1 MTDQTRPSDDDQGHD
16 GTPAEGQQHEGQQSP
31 GQHPQGQGHEA
42 PAAPA
47 AFPYQGLPYGQQP
60 EGQAQQPSG
69 YGHQLY
75 GSAPR
80 PDDHGQPQ
88 GADGQ
93 PQGAY
98 EQPQGAYEQ
107 PYGASGHPQEAH
119 GQDAYGRPTQQFAY
133 AQAPTPPA
141 PRTPEQAARRRRLL
155 IGLIGGAALLLALVV
170 AGAVTF
176 ATMSASHRPEATVR
190 DYLGAVQAGEVE
202 RALALD
208 GTEVA
213 DGDVLLTD
221 DAYAAADD
229 RVDGFRVGAVSAEGD
244 DAQVEAVV
252 HRADGSTHAQDF
264 TLVRDGR
271 DLLFFDRWALQPVD
285 LGTVSVQVAGPA
297 SAEIAVDGTPVT
309 RGSDGSV
316 SLKAF
321 PGSYEVALATENESY
336 SATAATAVVEGADV
350 AAQPTL
356 LTTTLTPAGTTAATA
371 AVDAWVAGCIASTD
385 LRPEGCSFGLVDT
398 ESGRYTLSGQK
409 WTLESAPQFTVGD
422 WQDGG
427 WTVSTTTPGSAS
439 FTAEGVDAAGNRG
452 IYGSLAPVPVR
463 VGGLISDVT
472 ADGATFTSSVSTPL
486 T

>member
-1 MTDQTRPSDDDQGHD
+1 MTDQTRPSGDDQGHD
-16 GTPAEGQQHEGQQSP
+16 GQQHEGQQP
-31 GQHPQGQGHEA
+31 QGQQTQGQGHEPA
-42 PAAPA
+42 AAPA
-47 AFPYQGLPYGQQP
+47 AFPYQGLPYRQQP
-60 EGQAQQPSG
+60 EGQGQQPSG
-69 YGHQLY
+69 YGLQLY
-75 GSAPR
+75 GSAPQ
-80 PDDHGQPQ
+80 PGDH
-88 GADGQ
+88 GQ

-98 EQPQGAYEQ
+98 EQQHGAYGQPQGAYEQ
-107 PYGASGHPQEAH
+107 QPHGAYGQPQEAP
-119 GQDAYGRPTQQFAY
+119 GQDAHGQPTQQFAY

-155 IGLIGGAALLLALVV
+155 IGLIGGAALLLVLVV

-229 RVDGFRVGAVSAEGD
+229 QVDGFQVGAVSTDGD

-297 SAEIAVDGTPVT
+297 SAEIAVDDTPVT

-321 PGSYEVALATENESY
+321 PGSYEVALAGENESY

-385 LRPEGCSFGLVDT
+385 LRPEGCSFGLYDT

-439 FTAEGVDAAGNRG
+439 FTAQGVDAAGNSG
-452 IYGSLAPVPVR
+452 VYGSLAPVPVR

-472 ADGATFTSSVSTPL
+472 ADGATFTSSVATPL

>member
-1 MTDQTRPSDDDQGHD
+1 MTDQTRPSGDDQGHD
-16 GTPAEGQQHEGQQSP
+16 GPPPEGQHPEGQQPE
-31 GQHPQGQGHEA
+31 GQHPEGQGHE
-42 PAAPA
+42 PTTAPA
-47 AFPYQGLPYGQQP
+47 AFPYQDLPYGRQP
-60 EGQAQQPSG
+60 DGQVPQPTG
-69 YGHQLY
+69 HGHQLY

-80 PDDHGQPQ
+80 PSDHEQQQ
-88 GADGQ
+88 GAYGQ

-98 EQPQGAYEQ
+98 EQPQGAYGQ
-107 PYGASGHPQEAH
+107 PYGVAGHAQEAP
-119 GQDAYGRPTQQFAY
+119 GQDAYGQPTQQFAY

-141 PRTPEQAARRRRLL
+141 QRTPEQAARRRRLL
-155 IGLIGGAALLLALVV
+155 IGLIGGAALLLVLVV

-229 RVDGFRVGAVSAEGD
+229 RVDGFQLGAVSSEGD

-321 PGSYEVALATENESY
+321 PGSYEVALAAENESY
-336 SATAATAVVEGADV
+336 SATAATAVVEGAV
-350 AAQPTL
+350 VTAQPTL

-385 LRPEGCSFGLVDT
+385 LRPEGCSFGLYDT

-439 FTAEGVDAAGNRG
+439 FTAQGVDAAGNSG
-452 IYGSLAPVPVR
+452 VYGSLAPVPVR

-472 ADGATFTSSVSTPL
+472 ADGATFTSSVATPL